1 MRNHREAAR
10 KVSAFHSRRLNTEGR
25 SEPVTPGHD
34 RQRGAIGILFVLLL
48 IPIVAICAL
57 ALDMALVYN
66 RKVEMSNLAKAIALS
81 AARSLNGTPAGIN
94 TAVANAATTANLTKF
109 KNYTETINW
118 SDDALKF
125 GTSPDSGGPW
135 MDAGAAAA
143 NAHKVFYVRVNT
155 SALSDA
161 GMVETMLA
169 RVLSK
174 EFNILIVNSA
184 ATAGR
189 VDIAVAPLAICAMS
203 NTPAA
208 ARSNTGGYTELV
220 EYGFRRGVSYDLM
233 NLNPNGASPMNFVIN
248 PLAMPDTGGA
258 ATDLETSRVGPY
270 ICAGTLGIPR
280 VTGGKI
286 AVSQPFPLGSLYQ
299 QLNSRFDQYDG
310 GVCTPNGAPPDVN
323 IKSYDYT
330 AMVTPLAWLTTP
342 PDGQTATM
350 SASATRLE
358 TIADLPPPGGAA
370 SKYGPLWA
378 YAKAVAY
385 STYTANPIE
394 PVAGYTTMS
403 TASWPSLYGN
413 QTAKSGYL
421 ASTPYKAASGLNA
434 LKPSAANAPG
444 VKNRRVL
451 NVALLNCT
459 SPPVSA
465 ASVIAVGRFFM
476 TVPATPSV
484 LAAEFAGV
492 MPMERI
498 TGNTEIF
505 E

>member
-1 MRNHREAAR
+1 MRNHRRAAR
-10 KVSAFHSRRLNTEGR
+10 KVSALHSRRLISEGR
-25 SEPVTPGHD
+25 SKPVTPVRD
-34 RQRGAIGILFVLLL
+34 RQRGAIGILFILLL
-48 IPIVAICAL
+48 IPILAMCAL
-57 ALDMALVYN
+57 AIDMALVYN
-66 RKVEMSNLAKAIALS
+66 RKVEMYNLAKAVALS

-94 TAVANAATTANLTKF
+94 AAVANAAITANSTKF
-109 KNYTETINW
+109 KNYAEAVSW

-125 GTSPDSGGPW
+125 GTSPNGSGPW

-143 NAHKVFYVRVNT
+143 NANQVFYVRVDT
-155 SALSDA
+155 SPLTYASS
-161 GMVETMLA
+161 VKTILA
-169 RVLSK
+169 PVLSK
-174 EFNILIVNSA
+174 EFATLSVTGA

-208 ARSNTGGYTELV
+208 SRSNTGGYTELV

-233 NLNPNGASPMNFVIN
+233 NLNSNGASPMNFVIN
-248 PLAMPDTGGA
+248 PLAMPDTNGA
-258 ATDLETSRVGPY
+258 AADLETPRVGPY
-270 ICAGTLGIPR
+270 VCAGTLGIPR

-286 AVSQPFPLGSLYQ
+286 AVSRPFPLGSLYQ

-310 GVCTPNGAPPDVN
+310 GVCAPNGAPPDVN

-330 AMVTPLAWLTTP
+330 DMVTPLAWQTTP
-342 PDGQTATM
+342 PEGQTATM
-350 SASATRLE
+350 SASAARLE

-385 STYTANPIE
+385 STYTANPVE

-403 TASWPSLYGN
+403 TTSWPSLYGN
-413 QTAKSGYL
+413 QTARSGYP
-421 ASTPYKAASGLNA
+421 STTPYRAGSGLNA
-434 LKPSAANAPG
+434 LKPTAAHAPG

-451 NVALLNCT
+451 NVALLNCA
-459 SPPVSA
+459 SPPGAA
-465 ASVIAVGRFFM
+465 ASVLAIGKFFM
-476 TVPATPSV
+476 TVPATPTV
-484 LAAEFAGV
+484 LAAEFAGIL
-492 MPMERI
+492 PMDRI